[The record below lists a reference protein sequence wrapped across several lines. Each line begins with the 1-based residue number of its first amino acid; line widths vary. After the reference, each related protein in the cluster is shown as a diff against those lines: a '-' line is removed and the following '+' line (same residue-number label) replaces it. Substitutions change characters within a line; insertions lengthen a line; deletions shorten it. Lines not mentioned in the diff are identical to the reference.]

1 MNIESLFSNDITRPI
16 DGVIKADDL
25 VRLKQE
31 VDEYV
36 LTNEVSQELEELL
49 EAYTSSTDANGVWIS
64 GFFGSG
70 KSHLLKMLA
79 YLLGDVEAQSRD
91 CAVDRSAVSSSFQ
104 EKAEGEFLPALLRKA
119 ERIPARSILF
129 NVDQKASR
137 IGKDQAD
144 ALLRVFVKV
153 FDEARGY
160 YGGNGPVARFER
172 DLDRR
177 GQYQA
182 FQEEYQ
188 RIAGKPWSQ
197 GREEGILEEYNVSR
211 AFNEVTESSSSEILK
226 TYRTQYEVSI
236 EDFAQEVASWL
247 ETQPS
252 GYRLNFFVD
261 EVGQFIGS
269 STGLMLNLQTIVET
283 LSTHCHGRAW
293 VFVTSQEDMDTVIG
307 TRTASQSH
315 DFSKIQ
321 ARFANRVKLTS
332 ADVEE
337 VIRKRLL
344 GKKENAAETLSSV
357 YDLQQANFST
367 LFTFADGAKSYRNYP
382 DKDRFIGTYPF
393 VTYQFPLFQEA
404 MSGLSA
410 HNVFEGRYASVG
422 ERSMLAVVQQVVRR
436 IGGQEVNALVSF
448 DMLFSG
454 IESALKSGAK
464 HAVDV
469 ADRNLDDKLAIS
481 LLKALFLVKY
491 VDGFQ
496 ATARNL
502 TVLTYP
508 AFNTDLPAH
517 AEKVKDALAVL
528 EAQTYVQRRGNAFE
542 FLTNE
547 EKEIEEEIKA
557 VDLDPTLVPSQLFTM
572 LTGNVVTTRKIRYTR
587 NGQDFDYAWILD
599 GQPHGQQQKKLTL
612 HVVTPENPSTFTE
625 VVAQSMGSHELCL
638 VLDADERLM
647 ADLRL
652 FLRTKQYLRH
662 KQSTSLA
669 STTRMILNAKSS
681 QNTERERDLVAR
693 LRQAVAAAQLVVGG
707 RVLASGSSSDPEAHV
722 REGFQAVIEQ
732 AYTQLKLLGGR
743 VYREPDVARFAA
755 PHREDALFTDEE
767 RSLRPAA
774 EEVVNRLTRMGP
786 QHERTTVASLI
797 EKFGAIPY
805 GWDPVSVQAVLA
817 WLVGTSKIRIQRD
830 GKILTRTEVPTALSI
845 RKQHPHL
852 VVEPER
858 SFDARRVS
866 VLQSFLQDL
875 TVCGNLPSEPLE
887 LARTGMDDI
896 HNLVTQLEGWVK
908 EGGYPFLPKLK
919 NPISRL
925 QALANHPAEWLL
937 TDFDGDDDI
946 LEVREDLITPVQAF
960 MNGPGKKIYDDAV
973 KILRE
978 QADNLTYLP
987 DGSDTALRSLLQ
999 DPSCYRSATM
1009 TRVKAKTVG
1018 LREAVKSALSSEQA
1032 RAAAILE
1039 GRRSQLHDDHDFR
1052 AASQEARKRAE
1063 GRIAEVLNQIG
1074 TASQI
1079 AQVRSLT
1086 SDFEAHGY
1094 ADIINDLI
1102 ASRDHQTSPTVAPD
1116 ELAGPSPTSST
1127 LSGEPEDTQAVSHRE
1142 HTIHRPASATRTVI
1156 TLRELRLPGTPRRLC
1171 TEQDVEAYL
1180 TALRTAMLDVVH
1192 QGRSILL

>member
-182 FQEEYQ
+182 FQKEYQ

-211 AFNEVTESSSSEILK
+211 AFNKVTESSSSEILK

-436 IGGQEVNALVSF
+436 LGGQEVNALVSF

-557 VDLDPTLVPSQLFTM
+557 VDLDPTLVPLRLSQM
-572 LTGNVVTTRKIRYTR
+572 LIRNVITSKKARYTR
-587 NGQDFDYAWILD
+587 NGQDFDYGRVLD
-599 GQPHGQQQKKLTL
+599 GQIYGQQKELTL

-652 FLRTKQYLRH
+652 FLRTEQYLRH
-662 KQSTSLA
+662 KQSMSLA

-743 VYREPDVARFAA
+743 VYREPDVARFAV
-755 PHREDALFTDEE
+755 PHREDALFADEE

-774 EEVVNRLTRMGP
+774 EEVLNCLKRMGS
-786 QHERTTVASLI
+786 QRERATVASLI

-805 GWDPVSVQAVLA
+805 GWDLVSVQAVLA
-817 WLVGTSKIRIQRD
+817 WLVGTSKVRIQCD
-830 GKILTRTEVPTALSI
+830 GKILTRTEVPTALST
-845 RKQHPHL
+845 RKQYPHL

-875 TVCGNLPSEPLE
+875 TVLGNLPSEPLE

-896 HNLVTQLEGWVK
+896 HKLVTQLEDWVK

-919 NPISRL
+919 DPISQL
-925 QALANHPAEWLL
+925 QALASHPAEWLL

-946 LEVREDLITPVQAF
+946 LEVREGLITPVQAF

-999 DPSCYRSATM
+999 DPSCYRSKTM
-1009 TRVKAKTVG
+1009 TRVKTETVG
-1018 LREAVKSALSSEQA
+1018 LREAVKSALSSERT
-1032 RAAAILE
+1032 RAAAVLE
-1039 GRRSQLHDDHDFR
+1039 GRRSQLHDDHDFK

-1063 GRIAEVLNQIG
+1063 GRIAEVLNQVSA
-1074 TASQI
+1074 ASQI
-1079 AQVRSLT
+1079 AQVRSLV

-1102 ASRDHQTSPTVAPD
+1102 DSRDRQISPTVAPD
-1116 ELAGPSPTSST
+1116 ELTGPGPTPGT
-1127 LSGEPEDTQAVSHRE
+1127 LSGEPEDTNAVSHRE
-1142 HTIHRPASATRTVI
+1142 HTIHRPASAARTVI
-1156 TLRELRLPGTPRRLC
+1156 TLRELRLPGTPGRLC